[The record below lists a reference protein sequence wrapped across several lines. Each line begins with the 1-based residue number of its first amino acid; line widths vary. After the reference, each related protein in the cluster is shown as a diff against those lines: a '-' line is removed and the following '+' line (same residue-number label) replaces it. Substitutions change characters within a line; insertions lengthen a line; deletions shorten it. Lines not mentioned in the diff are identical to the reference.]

1 MATYT
6 NDYSKTIAALS
17 EWAIRSSIKELE
29 DRDRLT
35 IALRQAL
42 RYGADINDLS
52 ADSGIPVAEIRRRTR
67 SPLNV
72 LSDDLELLAG

>member
-6 NDYSKTIAALS
+6 NDYSATIAALS
-17 EWAIRSSIKELE
+17 EWAIRSSIRELE

-42 RYGADINDLS
+42 QMGANINDLS
-52 ADSGIPVAEIRRRTR
+52 AVSGLTVAEIRRRTDG
-67 SPLNV
+67 PLNV
-72 LSDDLELLAG
+72 LSDLELLAG